1 MNTTEENKPTE
12 SQLLNDESQDE
23 SNESTNAASPKGSD
37 DDINRVVNAFA
48 KALQVLKPVK

>member
-23 SNESTNAASPKGSD
+23 SNGNTNAASPKGSD
-37 DDINRVVNAFA
+37 DDVNRVVNAFA
-48 KALQVLKPVK
+48 EALQVLKPGK

>member
-1 MNTTEENKPTE
+1 M
-12 SQLLNDESQDE
+12 NDESQDE